1 MARKKQPHVAAQVTE
16 ERIIEA
22 ASSVFS
28 KEGYRGAT
36 TKRIAEAAGVNEIT
50 LFRRFKSK
58 ENVLRRVLEDKG
70 TAIQKVMDQSLIMEE
85 DADVVDCLRNLSV
98 LTSGPLIGEWELIM
112 PLMEQRDIRPII
124 AEYLFATL
132 KSLTARL
139 NRFFEFHIE
148 AGNIRKINP
157 EAATAIFFG
166 YLASPV
172 NRTRSMGIKGP
183 EEDGKKVFR
192 DFIDIFG
199 GGISKNGK
207 MEAK

>member
-98 LTSGPLIGEWELIM
+98 LTSGPLIGEWELMM
-112 PLMEQRDIRPII
+112 PLMEQSNIRPLI
-124 AEYLFATL
+124 AEYMFSAV
-132 KSLTARL
+132 KSLMARL
-139 NRFFEFHIE
+139 NRFFKFHIE
-148 AGNIRKINP
+148 VGNIRSINP
-157 EAATAIFFG
+157 DVATAIFFG
-166 YLASPV
+166 YLASPM
-172 NRTRSMGIKGP
+172 NRPQLMGTGRSK
-183 EEDGKKVFR
+183 EEGEKTFD
-192 DFIDIFG
+192 DFINIFM
-199 GGISKNGK
+199 GGISKD
-207 MEAK
+207 